1 LEPGTL
7 KTHSDP
13 SKSRN
18 VTKKQ
23 LNSKKLMS
31 LKWLLQ
37 VLKEVRQKCW
47 HQQNIT

>member
-7 KTHSDP
+7 KTRLDP

-23 LNSKKLMS
+23 LNSKKVNFIQMAPAS
-31 LKWLLQ
+31 LEGRSGKNAD
-37 VLKEVRQKCW
+37 VSRK
-47 HQQNIT
+47 